1 MLDAEQVRG
10 QLARLELG
18 EWEYDEEEQAI
29 TRWLAFHD
37 FAQAFAFMT
46 RVALEAER
54 RQHHP
59 EWFNLY
65 NRVEISFT
73 THDAAASPR
82 ATLNSRAGSRKPRPA
97 RAPEPVCPL
106 ATCRGQQAG
115 PWPAL
120 ATPACPERE

>member
-1 MLDAEQVRG
+1 MSEDTLQVLDAEQVRG

-37 FAQAFAFMT
+37 FAQAFGFMT

-73 THDAAASPR
+73 THDAGGVTARDLEFARWVEETAAS
-82 ATLNSRAGSRKPRPA
+82 AGA
-97 RAPEPVCPL
+97 
-106 ATCRGQQAG
+106 
-115 PWPAL
+115 
-120 ATPACPERE
+120 

>member
-1 MLDAEQVRG
+1 MSEQTLEVLSTEQVT
-10 QLARLELG
+10 QALAELQG
-18 EWEYDEEEQAI
+18 WEYDEEEQAI

-73 THDAAASPR
+73 THDAGGVTARDIEFARWVEETAAS
-82 ATLNSRAGSRKPRPA
+82 AGA
-97 RAPEPVCPL
+97 
-106 ATCRGQQAG
+106 
-115 PWPAL
+115 
-120 ATPACPERE
+120 

>member
-1 MLDAEQVRG
+1 MSDETLQVLSTEQVQQ
-10 QLARLELG
+10 QLAAHEIG
-18 EWEYDEEEQAI
+18 DWEYDEEEQAI

-37 FAQAFAFMT
+37 FAQAFGFMT

-73 THDAAASPR
+73 THDAGGVTARDIEFARWVEETAAS
-82 ATLNSRAGSRKPRPA
+82 AGA
-97 RAPEPVCPL
+97 
-106 ATCRGQQAG
+106 
-115 PWPAL
+115 
-120 ATPACPERE
+120 

>member
-1 MLDAEQVRG
+1 MSEDTLQVLDAEQVRG

-73 THDAAASPR
+73 THDAGGVTARDIEFARWVEETAAS
-82 ATLNSRAGSRKPRPA
+82 AGA
-97 RAPEPVCPL
+97 
-106 ATCRGQQAG
+106 
-115 PWPAL
+115 
-120 ATPACPERE
+120 

>member
-1 MLDAEQVRG
+1 MSEDTLQVLDAEQVRG

-37 FAQAFAFMT
+37 FAQAFGFMT

-73 THDAAASPR
+73 THDAGGVTARDLEFARWVEDVAAS
-82 ATLNSRAGSRKPRPA
+82 AGA
-97 RAPEPVCPL
+97 
-106 ATCRGQQAG
+106 
-115 PWPAL
+115 
-120 ATPACPERE
+120 

>member
-1 MLDAEQVRG
+1 MNEDTLQVLDAEQVRG

-37 FAQAFAFMT
+37 FAQAFGFMT

-73 THDAAASPR
+73 THDAGGVTARDIEFARWVEDMAAS
-82 ATLNSRAGSRKPRPA
+82 AGA
-97 RAPEPVCPL
+97 
-106 ATCRGQQAG
+106 
-115 PWPAL
+115 
-120 ATPACPERE
+120 

>member
-1 MLDAEQVRG
+1 MSEDTLQVLDAEQVRG

-37 FAQAFAFMT
+37 FAQAFGFMT

-73 THDAAASPR
+73 THDAGGVTARDVEFARWVEDTAAS
-82 ATLNSRAGSRKPRPA
+82 AGA
-97 RAPEPVCPL
+97 
-106 ATCRGQQAG
+106 
-115 PWPAL
+115 
-120 ATPACPERE
+120 

>member
-1 MLDAEQVRG
+1 MSEQTPQVLDAEQVRG
-10 QLARLELG
+10 QLAQLELG
-18 EWEYDEEEQAI
+18 DWEYDEEEQSI

-37 FAQAFAFMT
+37 FAQAFGFMT

-73 THDAAASPR
+73 THDAGGVTARDIEFARWVEDVAAS
-82 ATLNSRAGSRKPRPA
+82 AGA
-97 RAPEPVCPL
+97 
-106 ATCRGQQAG
+106 
-115 PWPAL
+115 
-120 ATPACPERE
+120 

>member
-1 MLDAEQVRG
+1 MSEDTLQVLDAEQVRG

-73 THDAAASPR
+73 THDAGGVTARDLEFARWVEETAAS
-82 ATLNSRAGSRKPRPA
+82 AGA
-97 RAPEPVCPL
+97 
-106 ATCRGQQAG
+106 
-115 PWPAL
+115 
-120 ATPACPERE
+120 

>member
-1 MLDAEQVRG
+1 MSEDTLQVLDAEQVRG

-37 FAQAFAFMT
+37 FAQAFGFMT

-73 THDAAASPR
+73 THDAGGVTARDIEFARWVEETAAS
-82 ATLNSRAGSRKPRPA
+82 AGA
-97 RAPEPVCPL
+97 
-106 ATCRGQQAG
+106 
-115 PWPAL
+115 
-120 ATPACPERE
+120 

>member
-1 MLDAEQVRG
+1 MSEETLQVLDAEQVRG

-73 THDAAASPR
+73 THDAGGVTARDVEFARWVEDTAAS
-82 ATLNSRAGSRKPRPA
+82 AGA
-97 RAPEPVCPL
+97 
-106 ATCRGQQAG
+106 
-115 PWPAL
+115 
-120 ATPACPERE
+120 

>member
-1 MLDAEQVRG
+1 MSDETLQVLSTEQVQQ
-10 QLARLELG
+10 QLAAHEIG
-18 EWEYDEEEQAI
+18 DWEYDEEEQAI

-73 THDAAASPR
+73 THDAGGVTARDIEFARWVEETAAS
-82 ATLNSRAGSRKPRPA
+82 AGA
-97 RAPEPVCPL
+97 
-106 ATCRGQQAG
+106 
-115 PWPAL
+115 
-120 ATPACPERE
+120 